1 MLFTIS
7 ALLIA
12 SPMLVALLLS
22 SAVPFV
28 AAAPFFAAPPST
40 FISRRA
46 ESDGPCV
53 PPFNGVGVSVTN
65 SAREWGV
72 KQPPAAEAK
81 VTSETSD
88 PKNASILA
96 TVDFFFHPIEGDDAS
111 LFTISPAGKKH
122 LAVAVTDSGNLTL
135 ADAADDEES
144 QHWSVQCDF
153 CNADSSMQGQFSYG
167 CNITSVTN
175 GQCVEIAKDAKDA
188 NFLAPCAGIDH
199 QNFDLWTKCEWC

>member
-1 MLFTIS
+1 MFFTIF
-7 ALLIA
+7 ALFIA

-22 SAVPFV
+22 AAVPFA
-28 AAAPFFAAPPST
+28 AAAPSFAAPPAI
-40 FISRRA
+40 FRSRRA

-53 PPFNGVGVSVTN
+53 PQFNGVGVSVTN

-72 KQPPAAEAK
+72 KQPPAANAS
-81 VTSETSD
+81 VTSESSNPNT
-88 PKNASILA
+88 ASMLA
-96 TVDFFFHPIEGDDAS
+96 KVDFFFHPIEGDDDS

-122 LAVAVTDSGNLTL
+122 LAVALTESGNLAL
-135 ADAADDEES
+135 ADASDDDES
-144 QHWSVQCDF
+144 QHWSVQCDY

-175 GQCVEIAKDAKDA
+175 GQCVEIAKDAKDP

-199 QNFDLWTKCEWC
+199 QNFDLWTKCDWC